1 MKKQNFFTVLF
12 TITLMTIVFVNQ
24 GISQTIWAVGNTE
37 KITPKEPVSNSNY
50 IWSSE
55 RKQVSIKAARN
66 EHEPF
71 QLVITAN
78 NGPLYNVSVSVSD
91 LISDDNI
98 IDHGNITLY
107 REVFL
112 NVTRKSQY
120 SGHPI
125 LGIIRVTPDALV
137 PFKDPYGSTATPGV
151 PFDVFSGENQPIWV
165 DVYIPPG
172 TPAEH
177 YVGTITVKEGA
188 TTIDTIT
195 LVVDVWDF
203 EIPVQ
208 RHLKSVYDFVDIEGL
223 YYEAY
228 GVKDIPDEVMEN
240 HYQALANRRLGVLQ
254 IHKRPTYDDRT
265 GFDWTEVESL
275 YSRLINV
282 YHFPLL
288 SMPPIYYDRRFEEA
302 GEIWWE
308 EQYAINDPDGF
319 PYTEADFTEESNF
332 IAKAT
337 KYYQRLYDDFSAK
350 GWIDKH
356 FAMLD
361 DESGNV
367 SDEPY
372 NIGQEGYQRVKL
384 WSEILH
390 SANSNIKFLV
400 AGDSIIPAA
409 FYDDIRDYVDIWDMY
424 MDEIQL
430 NASVYREHLAA
441 NPDEE
446 LWIVPN
452 AYADFIDYPAIYPR
466 ILGWFAYKYGATGI
480 ELWSVYA
487 WLDANE
493 EYYDPWKV
501 TSAPD
506 VPFGWGAGALFYP
519 GYNIENRGI
528 NIKGPVTSIRM
539 ELNREAME
547 DYEYIWLL
555 EQKIGPGF
563 CKSLADKIVPSQLFY
578 GIPTQPED
586 FYAAR
591 ETIGHILSKS
601 ISSPTATISGVVK
614 DSNSVP
620 ITASLVSTDGTAG
633 ITDVDG
639 AYSITVIPGIYTV
652 IASASHFLSST
663 RTITVE
669 PNELK
674 TDIDFTLT
682 PVSRKSVL
690 LFNSFE
696 SMDDI
701 WTNAEGAVAERSLAY
716 ATDGSYS
723 QKVTFDETFRDS
735 YVGIEY
741 ESPQNWT
748 SYNSLE
754 FDIYN
759 DSPYRSLLAVEIYDS
774 NWETIFIGEDISLLP
789 EAWRHVKI
797 VLDDS
802 FDNVLEMDFYIDNY
816 GQDNRDIYIDNIRL
830 IIEKRQP
837 SVSATFKTV
846 AEVENN
852 QVVVKVLAEEV
863 SNLLG
868 FSLKLS
874 YPSELELHQV
884 KPEDFLI
891 ENWKST
897 SGNPVEFSA
906 HVSDEANIVSK
917 EGTVAILRFKIRES
931 GSMKFKLLGEIS
943 GTRGIKEL
951 PDVSGYEIDVVVSPN
966 WDVND
971 DGVVNIFDL
980 VLVGNSFGKTGEGI
994 AADVN
999 DDGKVDIFDL
1009 VLVGSHFGEDFAA
1022 PSIRNKSLLQQIYDI
1037 LKTAPN
1043 PTPNLKLALVEIEK
1057 LLVPDETRLLS
1068 NYPNPFNP
1076 ETWIPFKLS
1085 EPAIV
1090 VISIYNINGQ
1100 LVRNIGVGEMPA
1112 GVYVSKDKAVYWDG
1126 RNSAGEKVSSG
1137 VYFYN
1142 LQTDDYNATKRM
1154 LILK

>member
-1 MKKQNFFTVLF
+1 MEKQNFFTVLF
-12 TITLMTIVFVNQ
+12 TITLTTIAFANQ
-24 GISQTIWAVGNTE
+24 GISQTIWAVGNTK

-78 NGPLYNVSVSVSD
+78 NGPLNNVRVSVSD
-91 LISDDNI
+91 LVSSDNI
-98 IDHGNITLY
+98 IDRSHITLY
-107 REVFL
+107 REVFV

-125 LGIIRVTPDALV
+125 LGLMRVTPDALV
-137 PFKDPYGSTATPGV
+137 PFKDPYGGPATPGV
-151 PFDVFSGENQPIWV
+151 PFDVPSGENQPIWV

-172 TPAEH
+172 TPAGH
-177 YVGTITVKEGA
+177 YVGAITVKEDA
-188 TTIDTIT
+188 TTIDTIS

-203 EIPVQ
+203 EIPVE
-208 RHLKSVYDFVDIEGL
+208 RHLKSGYDFVEDIEWL

-240 HYQALANRRLGVLQ
+240 HYQALAGRRLGVLQ

-275 YSRLINV
+275 YNRLINV

-288 SMPPIYYDRRFEEA
+288 SMPPIYYERRFEEA

-308 EQYAINDPDGF
+308 GQYAINDRAGL
-319 PYTEADFTEESNF
+319 PYTEADFTEGSDF

-337 KYYQRLYDDFSAK
+337 RYYQRLYDDFSAK

-356 FAMLD
+356 FAILD
-361 DESGNV
+361 DESGHV

-372 NIGQEGYQRVKL
+372 NIGEEGYQRVKL

-390 SANSNIKFLV
+390 NANSNIRFLV
-400 AGDSIIPAA
+400 AGDSIIPSA
-409 FYDDIRDYVDIWDMY
+409 FYDDIRGYVDIWDMY

-430 NASVYREHLAA
+430 NASVYREHLTA

-446 LWIVPN
+446 LWMVPN

-466 ILGWFAYKYGATGI
+466 TVGWFAYKYGVTGI

-487 WLDANE
+487 WFDSNG
-493 EYYDPWKV
+493 EYYDPWKGSS
-501 TSAPD
+501 TPSAP
-506 VPFGWGAGALFYP
+506 FGLGAGALFYP

-528 NIKGPVTSIRM
+528 NIEGPVTSIRM

-547 DYEYIWLL
+547 DYEYLWLL
-555 EQKIGPGF
+555 EQKIGPGLPR
-563 CKSLADKIVPSQLFY
+563 SLADKIVPSQLFY

-591 ETIGHILSKS
+591 ETIGDILSQS
-601 ISSPTATISGVVK
+601 ISFPTATISGVVK

-620 ITASLVSTDGTAG
+620 ITGALVSTDGTAG
-633 ITDVDG
+633 ITDGNG
-639 AYSITVIPGIYTV
+639 AYRITVRPGTYTV
-652 IASASHFLSST
+652 IASASRFLSSR

-669 PNELK
+669 PGELK
-674 TDIDFTLT
+674 TGVDFTLT

-696 SMDDI
+696 NLDDI
-701 WTNAEGAVAERSLAY
+701 WTEMQGATAERSSAY
-716 ATDGSYS
+716 AIDGSYS

-741 ESPQNWT
+741 ESSQNWSNYT
-748 SYNSLE
+748 RLE
-754 FDIYN
+754 FDVYN
-759 DSPYRSLLAVEIYDS
+759 DSRYRSPLEVIIYDS
-774 NWETIFIGEDISLLP
+774 NWETIFFREGLSLSP
-789 EAWRHVKI
+789 EAWRHIQVVI
-797 VLDDS
+797 DTS
-802 FDNVLEMDFYIDNY
+802 FDDVLAMEFYLDNY
-816 GQDNRDIYIDNIRL
+816 GQGNRDIYIDNIRL
-830 IIEKRQP
+830 
-837 SVSATFKTV
+837 
-846 AEVENN
+846 
-852 QVVVKVLAEEV
+852 
-863 SNLLG
+863 
-868 FSLKLS
+868 SLR
-874 YPSELELHQV
+874 Y
-884 KPEDFLI
+884 
-891 ENWKST
+891 
-897 SGNPVEFSA
+897 NPRP
-906 HVSDEANIVSK
+906 
-917 EGTVAILRFKIRES
+917 T
-931 GSMKFKLLGEIS
+931 
-943 GTRGIKEL
+943 
-951 PDVSGYEIDVVVSPN
+951 VSPN

-980 VLVGNSFGKTGEGI
+980 VMVGSRFGKTGEDI

-1022 PSIRNKSLLQQIYDI
+1022 PSIRNKSLLQQIYDR
-1037 LKTAPN
+1037 LKTTPN
-1043 PTPNLKLALVEIEK
+1043 PTPNLKLALIEIEK
-1057 LLVPDETRLLS
+1057 LLVPGETKLLS

-1085 EPAIV
+1085 EPATV
-1090 VISIYNINGQ
+1090 VISIYDINGQ
-1100 LVRNIGVGEMPA
+1100 LVRNIGVGEMPD
-1112 GVYVSKDKAVYWDG
+1112 GIYVSKDKAVYWDS

-1142 LQTDDYNATKRM
+1142 LQADDYNATKRM